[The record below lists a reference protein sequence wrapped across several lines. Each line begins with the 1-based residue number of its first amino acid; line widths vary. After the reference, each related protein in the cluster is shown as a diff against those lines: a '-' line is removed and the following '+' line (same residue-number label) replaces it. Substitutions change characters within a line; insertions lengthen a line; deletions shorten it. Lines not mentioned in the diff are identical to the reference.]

1 MFASRVLRTRSWTR
15 GSVLPP
21 SVENL
26 PPSAGPQPQ
35 SPRPFPQGTRP
46 HPHFAVPNRNATSQP
61 VKIPPN
67 MVLERTLNQV
77 TLLGRVGGDPIKKG
91 SIEHPMVEFSIA
103 THSSYKNE
111 EGEQTQKTDWHRIC
125 VFKPSLR
132 DLVFTYLK
140 KGQRVYITGKIV
152 YSSTKQDNVTQ
163 NRVSIFADQIVFFQG
178 SPDDENYNN

>member
-1 MFASRVLRTRSWTR
+1 MFASRVLRTRKWTR

-26 PPSAGPQPQ
+26 PPPPGPPPQP
-35 SPRPFPQGTRP
+35 PRAFQLPMRPPPQYAMPT
-46 HPHFAVPNRNATSQP
+46 RNATSQP

-67 MVLERTLNQV
+67 MILERTLNQV
-77 TLLGRVGGDPIKKG
+77 TLLGRVGGNPIKKG

-103 THSSYKNE
+103 THSSYRTE

-132 DLVFTYLK
+132 DLVFSYLK

-178 SPDDENYNN
+178 SPDEEYNN